1 MDCVPDRD
9 GAMRVVA
16 QAYELI
22 KSYQPRLQFG
32 DQQQLLATTNLEQSL
47 LNEALR
53 ALHLALSVMS
63 SEISAAAG
71 AESSS
76 RSNKPHLLSPS
87 SAEGNVGGM
96 SSQQGKGK
104 RRRLNGEIS
113 WVILTD
119 APHEDRYVWRKYGEK
134 KINGTHFTRNYYR
147 CSYKY
152 NRGCQATKQIQQQ
165 SSNDLPM
172 FQVTFKNEHT
182 CNCTTNANKYIQ
194 SDLPEQSY
202 CNTNGTIGPMDDT
215 MIKQEQGL
223 LSPLPEVSTVF
234 LDSMACQEPFLLSHH
249 YTLSPNHAGCHM
261 TSIDDGASDFAC
273 ESTDG
278 YKDLGKM
285 VLPPEP
291 LEDNHFNDADLDLL
305 YNSLFYN

>member
-22 KSYQPRLQFG
+22 KSHQPRLRFG
-32 DQQQLLATTNLEQSL
+32 DEQQLLATANLAQSL

-53 ALHLALSVMS
+53 ALHLALSVMNP
-63 SEISAAAG
+63 EISAAGG

-76 RSNKPHLLSPS
+76 RSNMPHLLSPC
-87 SAEGNVGGM
+87 SAEGNVGGI
-96 SSQQGKGK
+96 SSQQRKGK
-104 RRRLNGEIS
+104 KRRLNEEIS

-119 APHEDRYVWRKYGEK
+119 APREDR
-134 KINGTHFTRNYYR
+134 NYFR

-152 NRGCQATKQIQQQ
+152 DRGCQATKQIQQQ
-165 SSNDLPM
+165 SSNDHPM
-172 FQVTFKNEHT
+172 FQVTYINEHT
-182 CNCTTNANKYIQ
+182 CNCTRNANKYIQ
-194 SDLPEQSY
+194 NDLPELSY
-202 CNTNGTIGPMDDT
+202 CNTDGTTNQMGDT
-215 MIKQEQGL
+215 VIKQEQGL

-234 LDSMACQEPFLLSHH
+234 LDSMACQEPFRLSHH
-249 YTLSPNHAGCHM
+249 YTLCPNHAGCHM
-261 TSIDDGASDFAC
+261 TSIDDGASNFAC
-273 ESTDG
+273 ESIDG
-278 YKDLGKM
+278 YKDLGQM

-291 LEDNHFNDADLDLL
+291 LEVNHFNDADLDLL